1 MRSFGEGGERE
12 KKRGLSLT
20 VQQHGEVGR
29 EEGEKEAKESE
40 ENQ

>member
-1 MRSFGEGGERE
+1 MGREEREKE
-12 KKRGLSLT
+12 KKRGLSLR

-29 EEGEKEAKESE
+29 GEEEKEAKESE